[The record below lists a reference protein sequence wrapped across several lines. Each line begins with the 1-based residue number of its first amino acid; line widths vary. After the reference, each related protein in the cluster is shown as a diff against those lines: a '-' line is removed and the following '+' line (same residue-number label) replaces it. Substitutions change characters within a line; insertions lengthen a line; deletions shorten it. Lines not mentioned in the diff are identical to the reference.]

1 MGIFCNS
8 LHIQGSKEPADFT
21 LYPDSPIMRTL
32 LTDSILAIFLCT
44 TATAAAAAPV
54 SLEELMR
61 APGRTELRQGHADGE
76 VSLFGTMWSYG
87 NGDELIS
94 AFDVPIVISLCHDR
108 GHLGLGKHLNIGAML
123 PGVAPTLSTDQRAGA
138 IADIYLMLLHRAGTV
153 LGVVGD
159 KLRLPPAGK
168 SVSVRRTTSSD
179 YGDER
184 YTVTIGHGIGG
195 QVRVRVVKTAAA
207 ISSSDPGA
215 NAGAEDDDDGAAWLH
230 EADPVGTWYEI
241 VVSSAPQEAALPD
254 GLSMKGWLSPNEAQY
269 ASVGEARKASSAC
282 TPSGDASVDQPPEV
296 SD

>member
-1 MGIFCNS
+1 
-8 LHIQGSKEPADFT
+8 
-21 LYPDSPIMRTL
+21 MR
-32 LTDSILAIFLCT
+32 
-44 TATAAAAAPV
+44 
-54 SLEELMR
+54 R
-61 APGRTELRQGHADGE
+61 
-76 VSLFGTMWSYG
+76 YG
-87 NGDELIS
+87 NGDELIA
-94 AFDVPIVISLCHDR
+94 AFDVPIVLNLCHDR

-184 YTVTIGHGIGG
+184 YTVTVGHGIGG
-195 QVRVRVVKTAAA
+195 QVRVKVVKTAAA
-207 ISSSDPGA
+207 INASDAGA
-215 NAGAEDDDDGAAWLH
+215 NAGADDDDDDDDDDDGAAWLR
-230 EADPVGTWYEI
+230 ETDPVGTWYEM
-241 VVSSAPQEAALPD
+241 VVSSAPQKAALPD
-254 GLSMKGWLSPNEAQY
+254 GMSMKGWLSPNEAQY

-296 SD
+296 FD